1 MRTTFALILSLLLI
15 LPAAA
20 QVAKAAQ
27 AADSG
32 HMVDG
37 QGRTTGTYTRQGDG
51 VILRDRQ
58 GRTLGRMEQTPGG
71 DVRATDR
78 QGRRVDPAAVLP
90 GASPQP

>member
-1 MRTTFALILSLLLI
+1 MRTSFALILSLLLI
-15 LPAAA
+15 LPAIA
-20 QVAKAAQ
+20 QAAQ
-27 AADSG
+27 AADAG
-32 HMVDG
+32 RMVDG

-71 DVRATDR
+71 EVRATDR

-90 GASPQP
+90 GTSPAP